1 MLKRP
6 LIILFLTFIC
16 FNVPG
21 QRIEYRNDSLFVN
34 DFYVNA
40 QTTKTKLDS
49 LLKSVSKAKKS
60 KSDIPKCDNPNKKV
74 VRTTYFYY
82 DLGLFFRKYDC
93 DTSKLSVGIK
103 LYNDSDGKYD
113 KKKSELKNTY
123 LGQLII
129 GGNLITGKREIQ
141 ELEQMDNCK
150 VTVSKLNFGSIS
162 TLIGGDIIYK
172 KNFIRLSFDSKTS
185 QLTNV
190 YIHHNFQNE

>member
-1 MLKRP
+1 MLKRQFVF
-6 LIILFLTFIC
+6 IFLTFIC
-16 FNVPG
+16 FDVSG
-21 QRIEYRNDSLFVN
+21 QRIEYRNDSLLVN
-34 DFYVNA
+34 DIYVNA

-113 KKKSELKNTY
+113 KKYNELTNTY
-123 LGQLII
+123 QGQLII
-129 GGNLITGKREIQ
+129 AGNIMNGKRELQ
-141 ELEQMDNCK
+141 ELEQMNNCK
-150 VTVSKLNFGSIS
+150 VTISKLTFGSFSRI
-162 TLIGGDIIYK
+162 LGGDLIYT
-172 KNFIRLSFDSKTS
+172 KNLIRLSFDSKTNK
-185 QLTNV
+185 LTYV

>member
-6 LIILFLTFIC
+6 HIILFLTFIC
-16 FNVPG
+16 FNVFG

-34 DFYVNA
+34 DFYINA

-49 LLKSVSKAKKS
+49 LFKSDSKSKKS

-103 LYNDSDGKYD
+103 LYNDSDGKND
-113 KKKSELKNTY
+113 KKNSELTNTY

-129 GGNLITGKREIQ
+129 AGNLINGKREIK
-141 ELEQMDNCK
+141 ELEQMNNCK

-162 TLIGGDIIYK
+162 RIIGGDINYRK
-172 KNFIRLSFDSKTS
+172 SFIRLSFDSKTS